1 MFRIMI
7 LMSLNCY
14 FQSIQRIFE
23 ERDQRWQNGE
33 HGRLG
38 RQENNKFTIRAQFTT
53 WRWSPRR
60 GTGVP
65 EDKHRD
71 AEDFLE
77 GYGLL
82 EAHDVAQPGHD
93 VARVFKDYISSPDY
107 YEKGDFWQKK
117 KSSRRRIRTKERFW
131 KRVFN
136 TKRSKG
142 LFLEHVFH

>member
-1 MFRIMI
+1 M
-7 LMSLNCY
+7 
-14 FQSIQRIFE
+14 
-23 ERDQRWQNGE
+23 
-33 HGRLG
+33 
-38 RQENNKFTIRAQFTT
+38 KPTT
-53 WRWSPRR
+53 WHGCS
-60 GTGVP
+60 

-107 YEKGDFWQKK
+107 YEKRDFWQKK
-117 KSSRRRIRTKERFW
+117 KSSRRRIRTKERLW

>member
-1 MFRIMI
+1 M
-7 LMSLNCY
+7 
-14 FQSIQRIFE
+14 
-23 ERDQRWQNGE
+23 
-33 HGRLG
+33 
-38 RQENNKFTIRAQFTT
+38 
-53 WRWSPRR
+53 
-60 GTGVP
+60 GVP
-65 EDKHRD
+65 EDKHRGV
-71 AEDFLE
+71 EDFLE
-77 GYGLL
+77 EYGFL

-93 VARVFKDYISSPDY
+93 VARVFKYYISSYDY